1 MKLTKSHLFIILLLV
16 LLFSSFTIKVLEG
29 MNVIEGNSNIS
40 NSTQSLANMEHGGSG
55 KSLSAGDGSSYNP
68 FGNSQNSMTDKDF
81 KKARKIGSD
90 VRVEFKKLGSD
101 KKQMGYGSAD
111 GISRNQ
117 IPPGE
122 EHLYVLKSEIIPPVC
137 PKCPEISSSKSGGK
151 GGGDCCKKQKCAP
164 CPRPQRCPE
173 PAFTCKKVP
182 NYEAS
187 AVDNV
192 LPSPMFEKEGGSGS
206 GPTGAGPTPG
216 KPMARLSS
224 FAKF

>member
-1 MKLTKSHLFIILLLV
+1 MKLTKAHLFIILLLV

-40 NSTQSLANMEHGGSG
+40 SSTQALANIKQRRTGEALTSND
-55 KSLSAGDGSSYNP
+55 SGSSYNP
-68 FGNSQNSMTDKDF
+68 FSTSQNSMTSKDF
-81 KKARKIGSD
+81 KKARKIGAD
-90 VRVEFKKLGSD
+90 VRVEFKKLGTE

-122 EHLYVLKSEIIPPVC
+122 EHLYVLKSEIVPPVC
-137 PKCPEISSSKSGGK
+137 PKCPEISSSKSNGK
-151 GGGDCCKKQKCAP
+151 GGGNCCKKQKCQP

-187 AVDNV
+187 NVDNV
-192 LPSPMFEKEGGSGS
+192 LPSPMFEKDGPSG
-206 GPTGAGPTPG
+206 A

-224 FAKF
+224 FAKFS